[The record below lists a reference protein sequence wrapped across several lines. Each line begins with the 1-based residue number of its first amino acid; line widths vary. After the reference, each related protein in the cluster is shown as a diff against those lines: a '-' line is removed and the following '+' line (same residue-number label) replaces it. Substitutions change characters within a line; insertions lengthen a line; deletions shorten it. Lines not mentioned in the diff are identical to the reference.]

1 MRDIVKLC
9 MALNIMPKSNKDS
22 EDEIVTAQMETH
34 IKNTVWEYQFLQ
46 EKVKKRSFK
55 CKEILHPILERKK
68 VLTEVLQQVWDT

>member
-9 MALNIMPKSNKDS
+9 MALNIMPKSDVDS
-22 EDEIVTAQMETH
+22 EEDTISALIETH

-68 VLTEVLQQVWDT
+68 VLAEVLQQVWDT